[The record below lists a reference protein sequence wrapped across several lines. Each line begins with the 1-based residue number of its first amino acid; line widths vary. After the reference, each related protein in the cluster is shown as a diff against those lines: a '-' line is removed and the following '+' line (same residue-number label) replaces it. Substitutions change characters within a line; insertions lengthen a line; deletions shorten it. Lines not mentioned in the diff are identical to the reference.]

1 MYFIGMFGSHANRIP
16 HKIIG
21 DIMSA
26 SVDVGQLVEVV
37 GDAIVVADPQNVIT
51 LWNSGAQKMFGFS
64 AEEAVGQP
72 LDIII
77 PDRLR
82 ARHNEGYAKTMETGQ
97 TKYGSD
103 LLKVPAAHKDGRAMS
118 IAFTVALLHGDAGE
132 VTGIVAVIRDET
144 ARFQEDRQLRK
155 RVTELEAKLAATAS

>member
-1 MYFIGMFGSHANRIP
+1 
-16 HKIIG
+16 
-21 DIMSA
+21 MSV
-26 SVDVGQLVEVV
+26 SVDVRQLVEVV
-37 GDAIVVADPQNVIT
+37 GDAIVVADPQNIIT

>member
-1 MYFIGMFGSHANRIP
+1 
-16 HKIIG
+16 
-21 DIMSA
+21 MSA
-26 SVDVGQLVEVV
+26 TVPVSQLVQVV
-37 GDAIVVADPQNVIT
+37 GDAIVVADPNNIIT

-64 AEEAVGQP
+64 EAEALGQP

-77 PDRLR
+77 PERLR
-82 ARHNEGYAKTMETGQ
+82 ARHNEGYVKTMETGQ

-118 IAFTVALLHGDAGE
+118 IAFTVALLHGEGGE

-155 RVTELEAKLAATAS
+155 RVAELEAKVAATAG

>member
-1 MYFIGMFGSHANRIP
+1 
-16 HKIIG
+16 
-21 DIMSA
+21 MSV
-26 SVDVGQLVEVV
+26 SVDVNQLVQVV
-37 GDAIVVADPQNVIT
+37 GDAIVVADPNNIIT

-64 AEEAVGQP
+64 SEEALGQP

-82 ARHNEGYAKTMETGQ
+82 ARHNEGYAKTMSTGQ

-103 LLKVPAAHKDGRAMS
+103 LLKVPATHKDGRAMS
-118 IAFTVALLHGDAGE
+118 IAFTVALLHGATGE

-144 ARFQEDRQLRK
+144 ARFQEERQLRK
-155 RVTELEAKLAATAS
+155 RLNELEAKIAATAG